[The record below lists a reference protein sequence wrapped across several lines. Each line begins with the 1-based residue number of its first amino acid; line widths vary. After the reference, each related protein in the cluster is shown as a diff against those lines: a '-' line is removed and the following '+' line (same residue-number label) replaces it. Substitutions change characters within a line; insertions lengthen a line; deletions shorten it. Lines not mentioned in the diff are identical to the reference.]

1 MRAARTVGR
10 ASTIKH
16 VGVYH
21 IRATGSTGREPFA
34 SSQATP
40 LGFVWQLLTQLPAGG
55 ARQRGE
61 LPQLTPAHTHELVLD
76 GLLVA
81 TKFLSDIREFRTVI
95 DDDVVNAGGR
105 DVVLFACECGQVAC
119 SSVLVD
125 VEVVNDMVRFTN
137 FRDSQAP
144 ARSKRAIRSA
154 GLAVEFDRHAYVAQI
169 QALRQAASQP

>member
-1 MRAARTVGR
+1 MTVRRHFALIGVFAAAELYRSAALPLTVNCISLR
-10 ASTIKH
+10 YSAEDQC
-16 VGVYH
+16 V
-21 IRATGSTGREPFA
+21 RF
-34 SSQATP
+34 
-40 LGFVWQLLTQLPAGG
+40 L
-55 ARQRGE
+55 
-61 LPQLTPAHTHELVLD
+61 LD
-76 GLLVA
+76 GRDLGVQAGTGDNSLPCPWQPS
-81 TKFLSDIREFRTVI
+81 SDIREFRTVI